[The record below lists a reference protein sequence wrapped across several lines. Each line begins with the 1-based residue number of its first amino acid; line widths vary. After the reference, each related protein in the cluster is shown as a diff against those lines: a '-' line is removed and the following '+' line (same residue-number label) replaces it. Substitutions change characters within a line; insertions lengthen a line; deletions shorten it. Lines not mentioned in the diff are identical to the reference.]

1 MKNLLYSIL
10 FLLGSLPF
18 TGCYDLD
25 TYPGDRVSQ
34 SSFYQT
40 EERDILQQRG
50 ILRLN
55 FFTCRSICIECFDY
69 IWNVFI
75 YNKC

>member
-40 EERDILQQRG
+40 EEHAKQGVMG
-50 ILRLN
+50 I
-55 FFTCRSICIECFDY
+55 
-69 IWNVFI
+69 
-75 YNKC
+75 